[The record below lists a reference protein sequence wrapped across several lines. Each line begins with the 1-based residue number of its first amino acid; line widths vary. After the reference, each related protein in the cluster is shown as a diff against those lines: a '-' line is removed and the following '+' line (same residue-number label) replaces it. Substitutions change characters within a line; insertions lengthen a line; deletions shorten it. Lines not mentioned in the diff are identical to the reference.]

1 MAVLYPENDDFAEVY
16 RELEAIT
23 GDPRAIATTT
33 DGPRLGLVISDEV
46 YNIWVDAQPDESETT
61 EAPAKRKP
69 GRPRKSQE
77 S

>member
-33 DGPRLGLVISDEV
+33 DGPGH
-46 YNIWVDAQPDESETT
+46 Q
-61 EAPAKRKP
+61 
-69 GRPRKSQE
+69 
-77 S
+77 

>member
-1 MAVLYPENDDFAEVY
+1 MAVLYPEADNFAEIY

-46 YNIWVDAQPDESETT
+46 YNIWVDAQSDDSEET
-61 EAPAKRKP
+61 ETPKRRP
-69 GRPRKSQE
+69 GRPRKAQE

>member
-1 MAVLYPENDDFAEVY
+1 MAVLYPEQDKFAEVY

-33 DGPRLGLVISDEV
+33 DGPRLGLVVADEV
-46 YNIWVDAQPDESETT
+46 FNTWVDAQSDESETDET
-61 EAPAKRKP
+61 PKRR
-69 GRPRKSQE
+69 GRPRKIQE

>member
-1 MAVLYPENDDFAEVY
+1 MTLVPSPPLPMA
-16 RELEAIT
+16 
-23 GDPRAIATTT
+23 
-33 DGPRLGLVISDEV
+33 LVISDEV